1 MNHKGFTHQD
11 NSTMDSLSIA
21 NEQFKRKLERERR
34 LHAIEVAYQDVVSDA
49 QQKHDSVYNTVF
61 NEAAEID
68 PAIILE
74 MQHLAQHRIDEQN
87 NKKHFFKRFFRRN
100 VSVVPFVV
108 QSGQSAA
115 SPPAIVASDLAVK
128 NDKQLKDGKKSHFSA
143 PKCVRKHKKTILIFL
158 ASVAL
163 VLSIGLTIAVA
174 HLKELSPS
182 LKIRMKL
189 IESVLVDQKIN
200 IEPLSTKG
208 SPQYE
213 AMLWLAKEME
223 SGKVQYKNLEK
234 ETKLEMDN
242 EGQIKSINEAYGEK
256 RELLERFVLVTL
268 YQSTT
273 CTKRWLR
280 EDKWLEEGLSV
291 CSGWFG
297 VDCDDIPK
305 EGPQVS
311 VVTNLK
317 LSANKMVGQIPNEL
331 EHLSSLTQLH
341 LDRNAL
347 TGTLPD
353 TIGNLASL
361 SSLRI
366 NENNFGGV
374 VPDSV
379 CKLKDNGE
387 LEIASNCGGG
397 NGKIECS
404 CCSACL

>member
-1 MNHKGFTHQD
+1 MNHKDFTHQE
-11 NSTMDSLSIA
+11 NLTMDSLSIA

-100 VSVVPFVV
+100 VPVVPFVV

-115 SPPAIVASDLAVK
+115 SPPAIATSDLVVK
-128 NDKQLKDGKKSHFSA
+128 NNEPLKDGKKSHFASS
-143 PKCVRKHKKTILIFL
+143 KFMRKHKKTILIVFVSVVVVL
-158 ASVAL
+158 A
-163 VLSIGLTIAVA
+163 IGLTIAVA
-174 HLKELSPS
+174 DLKELSPS
-182 LKIRMKL
+182 LKTKMRL
-189 IESVLVDQKIN
+189 IETVLVDQKIN
-200 IEPLSTKG
+200 IAPLSTKG

-234 ETKLEMDN
+234 ETKLEMDD

-297 VDCDDIPK
+297 VDCAVIPK

-317 LSANKMVGQIPNEL
+317 LSANKMVGKIPNEL
-331 EHLSSLTQLH
+331 EHLSALTQLH

-366 NENNFGGV
+366 NENNLLGV

-379 CKLKDNGE
+379 CKLKDDGE

-397 NGKIECS
+397 SGKIECS